1 MQGSSKGSGL
11 SNKDQENDQD
21 QTMQGSGKGS
31 GLEMGAFVFFISFV
45 HR

>member
-31 GLEMGAFVFFISFV
+31 KVAKQCKDQVKDKD
-45 HR
+45 